1 MPTIQVNDIDLY
13 YEIFGE
19 GEPLLFIHG
28 LGSSSRDWEMQIGF
42 FAQNYQ
48 VITIDVRGHGKSDK
62 PPGPYSIP
70 LFTEDTAKLLGAL
83 GVSPV
88 HILGISLGG
97 MIAFQLG
104 ISYPEVVKSLII
116 VNSTPELIPR
126 TMREQLQIWQRLL
139 IVRLM
144 GMRKMGEVLA
154 DRFLP
159 LPEQAELR
167 EIFIERWAENDKPAY
182 LEAMKAVIGWSVVDR
197 LGEIRCPTYVIGAD
211 GDYFP
216 TEEKEIYVQRIPGAK
231 LIVIENTRHALPAEK
246 PDVFNTVV
254 ADFLAGLRG
263 G

>member
-1 MPTIQVNDIDLY
+1 
-13 YEIFGE
+13 
-19 GEPLLFIHG
+19 
-28 LGSSSRDWEMQIGF
+28 
-42 FAQNYQ
+42 
-48 VITIDVRGHGKSDK
+48 
-62 PPGPYSIP
+62 
-70 LFTEDTAKLLGAL
+70 
-83 GVSPV
+83 
-88 HILGISLGG
+88 
-97 MIAFQLG
+97 
-104 ISYPEVVKSLII
+104 
-116 VNSTPELIPR
+116 
-126 TMREQLQIWQRLL
+126 MREQLQIWQRLL

>member
-19 GEPLLFIHG
+19 GEPLLLIHG
-28 LGSSSRDWEMQIGF
+28 LGSSSRDWEMQTGF

-48 VITIDVRGHGKSDK
+48 VITIDVRGHGKSGK

-70 LFTEDTAKLLGAL
+70 LFAEDTAKLLGAL

-97 MIAFQLG
+97 MIALQLG
-104 ISYPEVVKSLII
+104 ISHPEVAKSLII

-126 TMREQLQIWQRLL
+126 TLKERLQIWRRLL

-144 GMRKMGEVLA
+144 GLRKMGEMLGNQ
-154 DRFLP
+154 FFP
-159 LPEQAELR
+159 LSEQTELR
-167 EIFIERWAENDKPAY
+167 EIFIERWAENEKPAY
-182 LEAMKAVIGWSVVDR
+182 LESMKAVIGWSVVDR

-216 TEEKEIYVQRIPGAK
+216 TEEKEIYVRRIPGAELK
-231 LIVIENTRHALPAEK
+231 VIEDARHALPAEK
-246 PDVFNTVV
+246 PGEFNVV
-254 ADFLAGLRG
+254 VKAFLSRHDER
-263 G
+263 